1 MFVHLIQCQML
12 TLNYGNLNVINTPLP
27 MTNKI
32 IFTFLLLS
40 LFFSCKTK
48 YSNRGV
54 SITEADTYLFDEV
67 VEYKD
72 SSKYKEVYFYIEHE
86 NIDDLDHLTFQMYV
100 HNGSRQIIFKGDKKN
115 MQNIKIN
122 ISNEFKTKYR
132 YIIMICG
139 IK

>member
-40 LFFSCKTK
+40 LFFSCKTN
-48 YSNRGV
+48 SSIRGG
-54 SITEADTYLFDEV
+54 SIMEVNTFLFVQV

-72 SSKYKEVYFYIEHE
+72 SSKDMEVNFDMEHE
-86 NIDDLDHLTFQMYV
+86 NIINLEHFTFQMYFN
-100 HNGSRQIIFKGDKKN
+100 NGSRQII
-115 MQNIKIN
+115 
-122 ISNEFKTKYR
+122 
-132 YIIMICG
+132 
-139 IK
+139 